1 MAETTI
7 NPWDAC
13 TQYGRAD
20 LMLHPLIR
28 EAYKVACLIEAC
40 GASPELTA
48 ASCAAFDLCEKV
60 ADFFEGRKPGVRDNL
75 ADYAMELPRLAR
87 DLRARDNVADAH
99 LVEWAQRQIA
109 KGYAA
114 AERMRRIA
122 PLGVDT
128 YPECYR
134 RLQAVVDELLGAKP

>member
-1 MAETTI
+1 MSNLTEDERLRRSVDEFLEHVQTHGLMTEEQIMAETTI

-48 ASCAAFDLCEKV
+48 ASCAAFCSMWTPRYGCET
-60 ADFFEGRKPGVRDNL
+60 GSTGCC
-75 ADYAMELPRLAR
+75 
-87 DLRARDNVADAH
+87 H
-99 LVEWAQRQIA
+99 
-109 KGYAA
+109 
-114 AERMRRIA
+114 ERRSDHR
-122 PLGVDT
+122 
-128 YPECYR
+128 
-134 RLQAVVDELLGAKP
+134 